1 MSNTTSPNESEIAGV
16 EMPEPRAWLHRQGGC
31 AEVSERQLDADEI
44 ARGWTQ
50 EPLFTADQLR
60 QAVEAERA
68 LWQQDALRYRWLRA
82 NSTQPVE
89 PWSTHSCPESLDD
102 VVDAEMKNRPG
113 PTR

>member
-68 LWQQDALRYRWLRA
+68 RFLSVA
-82 NSTQPVE
+82 
-89 PWSTHSCPESLDD
+89 DD
-102 VVDAEMKNRPG
+102 VFVGCSVPKAERDYYLGRIAGRLK
-113 PTR
+113 